1 MTGENMRN
9 FMKIVEENSKKQL
22 NELFKG
28 TPYPVKFHAGAS
40 GPVARFSSKN
50 GDYEILFSEEES
62 NEYTVSFRQV
72 GAHNSNQY
80 DTTGTGDQYQILNT
94 VTTTVMDFIRQND
107 PEYVVFTGSK
117 KDGHAK
123 LYSAIVR
130 MLTKELQ
137 SLGYTVSSS
146 NNTNDVMWS
155 FIKDMGDDDDDAF
168 ESKNPNMRDIMNIY
182 EAGLFPDAP
191 RMIRI
196 DPNVYKLMR
205 ALLFIANP
213 EAYENNSNHDDAGM
227 MVFGDEITYKETT
240 EKLKSFGIPFKDDT
254 EADVKTADGELMPD
268 KEGQISPYP
277 NNKAKKIKKKTIT
290 PNPFKHNS

>member
-1 MTGENMRN
+1 MRN
-9 FMKIVEENSKKQL
+9 FMKIVEENSKKQF

-28 TPYPVKFHAGAS
+28 TPYPVKFHAGAN

-50 GDYEILFSEEES
+50 GEKEEKA
-62 NEYTVSFRQV
+62 V
-72 GAHNSNQY
+72 
-80 DTTGTGDQYQILNT
+80 
-94 VTTTVMDFIRQND
+94 
-107 PEYVVFTGSK
+107 
-117 KDGHAK
+117 
-123 LYSAIVR
+123 
-130 MLTKELQ
+130 
-137 SLGYTVSSS
+137 
-146 NNTNDVMWS
+146 
-155 FIKDMGDDDDDAF
+155 
-168 ESKNPNMRDIMNIY
+168 ESKSHNMRDIMNIY

-254 EADVKTADGELMPD
+254 VKDVKTVDGELMPD

>member
-1 MTGENMRN
+1 MRN
-9 FMKIVEENSKKQL
+9 FMKIVEENSKRQL
-22 NELFKG
+22 DELFKG
-28 TPYPVKFHAGAS
+28 KTYSLGWKRDEGNSFSASFMSGDNQYIVKFHETEYMVYDIS
-40 GPVARFSSKN
+40 FHINN
-50 GDYEILFSEEES
+50 G
-62 NEYTVSFRQV
+62 
-72 GAHNSNQY
+72 
-80 DTTGTGDQYQILNT
+80 TTPTHDPSGTGDQYN
-94 VTTTVMDFIRQND
+94 VMTTIIEAVRIFINRRHPD
-107 PEYVVFTGSK
+107 VITFSGDLE
-117 KDGHAK
+117 DGHAK
-123 LYSAIVR
+123 LYTAIVKR
-130 MLTKELQ
+130 LKPELNSAGLTVE
-137 SLGYTVSSS
+137 TSSVCDGR
-146 NNTNDVMWS
+146 NMTWT
-155 FIKDMGDDDDDAF
+155 FEKDMGDDDDDAF